1 MTLSAL
7 GLFAGAIL
15 ALALSPGPTAVALVA
30 RVITHGGW
38 SVLPFTLALWI
49 GEALWLTIAVL
60 GLSVFLQQF
69 GWAFI
74 AVKWTGVLFLMF
86 LAYRMWS
93 GAKAIGEGHLP
104 VAASRLKLFLAG
116 LAVTFTNP
124 KIIAFYL
131 ALLPAVVDLRQV
143 SFHDWS
149 ALTMTLIVT
158 LAAIDILCIILA
170 ETARHRIQTIGTSNF
185 ANRCGAIAMGG
196 AAVMIAAR

>member
-74 AVKWTGVLFLMF
+74 AVKWTGVLVLIF
-86 LAYRMWS
+86 LAYGMWS
-93 GAKAIGEGHLP
+93 GAKADGGSDLSA
-104 VAASRLKLFLAG
+104 VTSRPKLFLAG

-124 KIIAFYL
+124 KIIVFYL

-143 SFHDWS
+143 SFGDWS
-149 ALTMTLIVT
+149 ALTVTLIAT

-170 ETARHRIQTIGTSNF
+170 ETARHRIRTIGTLHF
-185 ANRCGAIAMGG
+185 ANRCGAIAMGS
-196 AAVMIAAR
+196 AAVMIAMR

>member
-74 AVKWTGVLFLMF
+74 AVKWTGVLVLIF
-86 LAYRMWS
+86 LAYGMWS
-93 GAKAIGEGHLP
+93 GAKADGGSDLSA
-104 VAASRLKLFLAG
+104 VTSRPKLFLAG

-124 KIIAFYL
+124 KIIVFYL

-143 SFHDWS
+143 SFGDWS
-149 ALTMTLIVT
+149 ALTVTLIAT

-170 ETARHRIQTIGTSNF
+170 ETARHRIRTIGTLHF
-185 ANRCGAIAMGG
+185 VNRCGAIAMGS
-196 AAVMIAAR
+196 AAVMIAMR